1 MNPKSGANS
10 GQSLLF
16 SNHGAASMKL
26 VKPLIALLP
35 VCFAP
40 ILYGQTPASW
50 NSKAAAAYLDG
61 RAAWWMDWP
70 NAARDHQTFCVSC
83 HTSAPY
89 AVARPALRGV
99 LAEQSASALEVRL
112 LGNVTKRVR
121 MWNEVEP
128 FYPTKKETDPKTI
141 ESRGT
146 ESIFNALILVRNDE
160 PSGKLSPDARTA
172 LTNMWAEQL
181 KTGDAKGAWP
191 WLQFHNSP
199 WEGDSQYY
207 GAALAGV
214 AVGSAPASYRD
225 APDVEAGLKLLSGYL
240 TREEPGEILINR
252 VTALWAASKVPGL
265 LPAERRKAIMDE
277 AFSKQQA
284 DGGFSLSAFVG
295 GWKRKDNTPLDPR
308 CDGYATGL
316 VAFALEQAGV
326 PSADPRLKRA
336 LAWLAANQQ
345 PDGNWLAWSLN
356 KQRDPSTDAA
366 RFMGDA
372 ATAYSVLALAGAK

>member
-1 MNPKSGANS
+1 MNQKRDAIPGNPCYSRTTEQPMN
-10 GQSLLF
+10 
-16 SNHGAASMKL
+16 L
-26 VKPLIALLP
+26 VKPLIAFLA
-35 VCFAP
+35 VGFAS
-40 ILYGQTPASW
+40 ILHGQTPASW

-89 AVARPALRGV
+89 AVARPALRGP
-99 LAEQSASALEVRL
+99 LAEASASALEVRL
-112 LGNVTKRVR
+112 LANVTKRVR
-121 MWNEVEP
+121 LWNEVEP
-128 FYPTKKETDPKTI
+128 FYPTKKDTDPKTI

-172 LTNMWAEQL
+172 LNNMWAEQL

-207 GAALAGV
+207 GAALAGI

-225 APDVEAGLKLLSGYL
+225 APDVEAGLKLLSAYL

-252 VTALWAASKVPGL
+252 VTALWAAAKVPGL
-265 LPAERRKAIMDE
+265 LPAERRKAIMDD

-326 PSADPRLKRA
+326 PGSDPRLKRA

-372 ATAYSVLALAGAK
+372 ATAYSVLALTGAK